1 MNDAMKLGPKVID
14 PNIISDLTNVIET
27 DMALNQDNRH
37 HHSIFST
44 NKNQKK
50 TISTLNDKVQP

>member
-1 MNDAMKLGPKVID
+1 MKLGPKVID